1 MAIVNNSNL
10 PTVQRFKYEDYKDA
24 PNWFAQFLIT
34 ANLFINSIY
43 NIVNHGITYSNL
55 GVISPFTFTYTPGT
69 TSNFSFSNPLIVNPS
84 NVIIGSITIGNN
96 LTNHP
101 TSVTQLY
108 WHFSQGQIFVDSIL
122 GLTNGVTY
130 QITVQVS

>member
-24 PNWFAQFLIT
+24 PNWFSQFLMT
-34 ANLFINSIY
+34 LNLFVNSVY
-43 NIVNHGITYSNL
+43 NIINHGITYANL
-55 GVISPFTFTYTPGT
+55 GVIQPFSFSFTPGT
-69 TSNFSFSNPLIVNPS
+69 TLNFSFSNPITGVPQ
-84 NVIIGSITIGNN
+84 NVVIGNVYIGN
-96 LTNHP
+96 DLTKHP